1 MYFSRRVPTPPAASL
16 AAAAGT
22 DDVVGL
28 QRRGAGGGE
37 RRGRRGP
44 APTDGTMTIAA
55 SHGASPRRDA
65 LFARATPT
73 STAAL
78 AATILVGALA
88 WTWLVR
94 LPLFRMDCLDDA
106 GYVGL
111 AHFWTRG
118 VLPYARI
125 FDFKPPGLFA
135 LVALAQ
141 SAFGPTLES
150 LRAVAIASDALA
162 ATGLFFLARRFGRPA
177 VGLFA
182 AALYPIL
189 SEIAIGNDAY
199 CPLAALTIL
208 AFLAALSPL
217 SPLRRSVLAGL
228 AIGAA
233 ATVKQTAGFEAVAL
247 LAILTLAPDAAP
259 GRVRAALAFILAAA
273 LAPLGFLLYFAWRGA
288 AGALIA
294 DTVVGALARPASASE
309 GLSFAGGLLRFL
321 PLQKGLLPLTG
332 LCVLALVRARALA
345 AAAPRFPL
353 GAVWAWF
360 AAACVSVIVQ
370 RSFAQSYLGPM
381 LAPALLLAGFCVA
394 QAAPEMARIPQWARL
409 GALALLSLAAALAAP
424 GVDFVR
430 RQDVPALAAAAR
442 AIDASGPAPEDRLY
456 VVNRGAW
463 LASMLDLAPPT
474 EYFFPFQTLCAFPG
488 AGADGVA
495 QILAARPRYIVVAD
509 RRLKYACELPE
520 SWRLIDQALAGSYR
534 LLARAKGDF
543 DSYDVYEALGAR
555 RAGG

>member
-1 MYFSRRVPTPPAASL
+1 M
-16 AAAAGT
+16 
-22 DDVVGL
+22 
-28 QRRGAGGGE
+28 
-37 RRGRRGP
+37 
-44 APTDGTMTIAA
+44 MIAA

-65 LFARATPT
+65 LFAPATPT
-73 STAAL
+73 STTAL
-78 AATILVGALA
+78 AATILVAALA

-94 LPLFRMDCLDDA
+94 LPLFRLDCLDDA

-150 LRAVAIASDALA
+150 LRAVSIASDALA

-233 ATVKQTAGFEAVAL
+233 ATVKQTAGFEAMAL

-332 LCVLALVRARALA
+332 LCVLALARARARRRGA
-345 AAAPRFPL
+345 ALSPRRGL
-353 GAVWAWF
+353 GV
-360 AAACVSVIVQ
+360 VRRRV
-370 RSFAQSYLGPM
+370 
-381 LAPALLLAGFCVA
+381 
-394 QAAPEMARIPQWARL
+394 RL
-409 GALALLSLAAALAAP
+409 GDRPA
-424 GVDFVR
+424 FVR
-430 RQDVPALAAAAR
+430 AILSRPDARPGAAAR
-442 AIDASGPAPEDRLY
+442 RILC
-456 VVNRGAW
+456 RGGRA
-463 LASMLDLAPPT
+463 
-474 EYFFPFQTLCAFPG
+474 G
-488 AGADGVA
+488 AGACPAMG
-495 QILAARPRYIVVAD
+495 AARR
-509 RRLKYACELPE
+509 
-520 SWRLIDQALAGSYR
+520 AGAAF
-534 LLARAKGDF
+534 ARG
-543 DSYDVYEALGAR
+543 GAR
-555 RAGG
+555 RARRRFRPPPGRSGPRGRRAHDRGERPHARGQALCRQPRRLARQHARSRPPDRVFLSLPDALRLSRCRRGWGRPNPGGAPALHRDR

>member
-1 MYFSRRVPTPPAASL
+1 MVW
-16 AAAAGT
+16 
-22 DDVVGL
+22 
-28 QRRGAGGGE
+28 
-37 RRGRRGP
+37 
-44 APTDGTMTIAA
+44 TMTIAV
-55 SHGASPRRDA
+55 SQGASPRTDA
-65 LFARATPT
+65 LFVRRTPASPT
-73 STAAL
+73 AL
-78 AATILVGALA
+78 ALTIFVVASA
-88 WTWLVR
+88 WTGLVR
-94 LPLFRMDCLDDA
+94 LPLFRLDCLDDA

-111 AHFWTRG
+111 AHFWLRG
-118 VLPYARI
+118 LLPYARI

-141 SAFGPTLES
+141 IALGPTLES
-150 LRAVAIASDALA
+150 LRAVSIASDAVA
-162 ATGLFFLARRFGRPA
+162 ATALFFLARRFGHPA

-182 AALYPIL
+182 AILYPVL
-189 SEIAIGNDAY
+189 SEIAVGNDAY

-217 SPLRRSVLAGL
+217 SPLRGAVLAGL

-247 LAILTLAPDAAP
+247 LTILTLAPDA
-259 GRVRAALAFILAAA
+259 GRGRARAALAFALAAMV
-273 LAPLGFLLYFAWRGA
+273 APLGFLVYFAWHGA

-309 GLSFAGGLLRFL
+309 GLSFVGGLLRFL

-332 LCVLALVRARALA
+332 LCVLALARRRALA

-360 AAACVSVIVQ
+360 AAASVSVIVQ

-381 LAPALLLAGFCVA
+381 LAPALLLAGFCTA
-394 QAAPEMARIPQWARL
+394 QAMPELARIPQWARL
-409 GALALLSLAAALAAP
+409 GALALLSLAAAIAAP

-442 AIDASGPAPEDRLY
+442 AIEASGPAPEDRLY
-456 VVNRGAW
+456 AVNRGAW
-463 LASMLDLAPPT
+463 LNSMVDLAPPT

-488 AGADGVA
+488 AGANGVA
-495 QILAARPRYIVVAD
+495 QILAARPRYVVIAD

-520 SWRLIDQALAGSYR
+520 SWRLIDQALAESYR
-534 LLARAKGDF
+534 RLARAQGDF
-543 DSYDVYEALGAR
+543 DAYDVYEALDAR
-555 RAGG
+555 RTGG

>member
-1 MYFSRRVPTPPAASL
+1 
-16 AAAAGT
+16 
-22 DDVVGL
+22 
-28 QRRGAGGGE
+28 
-37 RRGRRGP
+37 
-44 APTDGTMTIAA
+44 MTIAA

-381 LAPALLLAGFCVA
+381 LAPALLLAGFASRRPRRRWRVSRNGRGSARWRCFRSRRLSPRPA
-394 QAAPEMARIPQWARL
+394 SISSAARTFRRSRPPHARSRRAAPRPRTGFM
-409 GALALLSLAAALAAP
+409 SSTAAP
-424 GVDFVR
+424 GSPACSISPPRPSISFPSR
-430 RQDVPALAAAAR
+430 RSAPFPAPARMGSPKSWRRAR
-442 AIDASGPAPEDRLY
+442 ATSWSPT
-456 VVNRGAW
+456 GA
-463 LASMLDLAPPT
+463 
-474 EYFFPFQTLCAFPG
+474 
-488 AGADGVA
+488 
-495 QILAARPRYIVVAD
+495 
-509 RRLKYACELPE
+509 
-520 SWRLIDQALAGSYR
+520 
-534 LLARAKGDF
+534 
-543 DSYDVYEALGAR
+543 
-555 RAGG
+555 